1 MGFGS
6 SGELAGETL
15 RVSAGGRLVI
25 GAWAGSVSV
34 NAGGGS
40 DVRLAVKGSGLL
52 PPPRLEVQQD
62 AADVYVAL
70 HVAPLFGWLP
80 LWAWQ
85 SVELEV
91 RVPAR
96 YSVEVQTRRGRVD
109 IRGVDGEVE
118 ASSEDGPLRFRDV
131 RGPIDART
139 AAGSIDVSGCR
150 GDVDVAT
157 SRGSI
162 EIQNVVGQVSAH
174 SRRGRITVLDPIR
187 GLLMRSGGGSIAIEG
202 AGRAPAFA

>member
-15 RVSAGGRLVI
+15 RVSEGGRLVI

-34 NAGGGS
+34 SAGSGS
-40 DVRLAVKGSGLL
+40 DVRLAVKRRGLL
-52 PPPRLEVQQD
+52 PPPRLEIQRD
-62 AADVYVAL
+62 GADVYVAL

-80 LWAWQ
+80 LCAWQ

-91 RVPAR
+91 SVPTR

-109 IRGVDGEVE
+109 IRGVDGEVD
-118 ASSEDGPLRFRDV
+118 ACSEGGHLRFRDV
-131 RGPIDART
+131 RGPIEART

-157 SRGSI
+157 ARGSI
-162 EIQNVVGQVSAH
+162 AIQDVAGQVSAH

-202 AGRAPAFA
+202 AVAFA